1 MIKEFGVKIYFG
13 YNSEDSVY
21 LELKDFDC
29 FGTFSE
35 VFDEVNDTGRLYVA
49 KQSEKIFVPLYID
62 VGRGEDEDF
71 YTLMRGD
78 KHFFQP
84 KIEKND

>member
-1 MIKEFGVKIYFG
+1 MMKEFNVRFYFDYGDGIPKTAIRGVLNFLSYINNPVKGVKFYVMPK
-13 YNSEDSVY
+13 SE
-21 LELKDFDC
+21 E
-29 FGTFSE
+29 
-35 VFDEVNDTGRLYVA
+35 
-49 KQSEKIFVPLYID
+49 IFVPLYID

-84 KIEKND
+84 KIEYND